1 MPDLISLPR
10 TRIRGYQDEVIMDSG
25 WILPASVCGGFISL
39 LPASGWLAGMTTLAL
54 IIAGVINLPFL

>member
-1 MPDLISLPR
+1 
-10 TRIRGYQDEVIMDSG
+10 MDSG
-25 WILPASVCGGFISL
+25 WILPASVGGGFISL